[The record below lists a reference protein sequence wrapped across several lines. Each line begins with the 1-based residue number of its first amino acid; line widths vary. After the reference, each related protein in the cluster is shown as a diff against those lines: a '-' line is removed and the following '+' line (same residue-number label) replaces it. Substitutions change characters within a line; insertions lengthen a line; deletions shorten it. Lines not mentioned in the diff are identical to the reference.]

1 MEYKSVLTTCGYCG
15 CGCGLYLEVLDGELV
30 GTMPCKTDPV
40 SQGGL
45 CIKGWNVHEFVN
57 SGERL
62 SKPLLKKGDQFSEVT
77 WDKAL
82 QVTADALKKIRDKSG
97 PDSIAFLS
105 SAKCTNE
112 ENYLLQKLARA
123 VIGTNNI
130 DHCARLCHSSTVAG
144 LAAAFGSGAMTNTI
158 DEIEGARCILV
169 IGSNTTEAHPLIG
182 SRILKAKEK
191 GAQVIVAD
199 PRKIHLA
206 GYADIFVRQNLGTDV
221 ALINGI
227 MNVILKEGWH
237 NSTFIKERTE
247 GFEKFQKVVETYTP
261 EKVEAITGVHAE
273 DIRRIAETYARSESS
288 TIVYAM
294 GITQHITG
302 VDNVKSL
309 ANLAMLCGHIG
320 RESTGV
326 NPLRGQNNV
335 QGACDMGALPD
346 VYPGYQT
353 VTDLKNAENFGK
365 AWNTKLSTK
374 SGLTLTEMV
383 KAAAAGEIRAMFILG
398 ENPMV
403 SDPDI
408 QHVKE
413 ALKSLDF
420 LVVQDIFL
428 SESSKLADVVL
439 PGVSFAEKDG
449 TFTNTERK
457 VKRVRK
463 AIEPVGDSRQ
473 DWQIICDLST
483 RMGYEMS
490 YEDPSQ
496 IMEEIAKVTPSYGGI
511 HYDRIDED
519 GLHWPCPNR
528 EHPGTPYLHK
538 DQFSR
543 GLGLFHPVEYLP
555 PGELPDDEYPFMLTT
570 GRVYVH
576 YHTGTMSR
584 RSPSLNKEIEEGYVE
599 INPKKAKELRISQGE
614 RIKIRSRRGEIE
626 IKADLSER
634 VERDTL
640 FIPFHFA
647 ESAANVLTNPAV
659 DPIAKIPEYKVCA
672 VRIEKCA

>member
-1 MEYKSVLTTCGYCG
+1 MHYKSVLTTCGYCG
-15 CGCGLYLEVLDGELV
+15 CGCGLYLEVLDGELA

-40 SQGGL
+40 SRGGL

-62 SKPLLKKGDQFSEVT
+62 SKPLVREGNRFREAT
-77 WDKAL
+77 WDEAL
-82 QVTADALKKIRDKSG
+82 QVTADTLKKIRDESG
-97 PDSIAFLS
+97 PDSIGFLC

-144 LAAAFGSGAMTNTI
+144 LAAAFGSGAMTNSI
-158 DEIEGARCILV
+158 DEIEESRCIFV
-169 IGSNTTEAHPLIG
+169 IGSNTTESHPLIG
-182 SRILKAKEK
+182 SRIMRAKEK
-191 GAQVIVAD
+191 GAKLIVAD

-206 GYADIFVRQNLGTDV
+206 TVADIFVRQNLGTDV
-221 ALINGI
+221 ALLNGI
-227 MNVILKEGWH
+227 MNVILKKGWH
-237 NSTFIKERTE
+237 DSPFIEERTE
-247 GFEKFQKVVETYTP
+247 GFEEFRKVVEAYTP
-261 EKVEAITGVHAE
+261 EKVEKITGVKGE
-273 DIRRIAETYARSESS
+273 DIERIAEIYARSESS
-288 TIVYAM
+288 SIVYAM

-335 QGACDMGALPD
+335 QGACDMGGLPN
-346 VYPGYQT
+346 VYPGYQA
-353 VTDLKNAENFGK
+353 VTDTQSTEKFSK
-365 AWNTKLSTK
+365 AWDRKLSTR
-374 SGLTLTEMV
+374 SGLPLTEML
-383 KAAAAGEIRAMFILG
+383 KAAEAGELKAMFILG

-403 SDPDI
+403 SDADI
-408 QHVKE
+408 RRVEK
-413 ALKSLDF
+413 ALRSLNF
-420 LVVQDIFL
+420 LVVQDIFMT
-428 SESSKLADVVL
+428 ESSRLAHVVL

-463 AIEPVGDSRQ
+463 ALEPIGDSRQ
-473 DWQIICDLST
+473 DWEIICDLAK
-483 RMGYEMS
+483 RMDYKMTYAS
-490 YEDPSQ
+490 PSQ
-496 IMEEIAKVTPSYGGI
+496 IMEEIAEVTPIYGGI
-511 HYDRIDED
+511 HYDRIEED
-519 GLHWPCPNR
+519 GLCWPCPDRN
-528 EHPGTPYLHK
+528 HPGTPYLHK

-543 GLGLFHPVEYLP
+543 GCGLFHAVEYLP
-555 PGELPDDEYPFMLTT
+555 PGELPDDEYPYMLTT
-570 GRVYVH
+570 GRIYVH

-584 RSPSLNKEIEEGYVE
+584 RSPSLNREVEEAYVE
-599 INPKKAKELRISQGE
+599 INPERAKELGISQGE
-614 RIKIRSRRGEIE
+614 RIKIASRRGEIE
-626 IKADLSER
+626 IKADLSDR
-634 VERDTL
+634 VEGDTI

-647 ESAANVLTNPAV
+647 ESAANALTNPAL

-672 VRIEKCA
+672 VRIEKVS